1 MERVTRGSDVRVT
14 SAVDKVRAIDLG
26 GVKKK
31 GEKRLEEHLG
41 CKMDRTWWS
50 FQFWVWKGWR

>member
-50 FQFWVWKGWR
+50 FQLWVWKG